1 MTENTVVGPKKSAGI
16 SRQALHA
23 IEEQSRKDHEAK
35 VKAEQ
40 KAERLQRELEE
51 AKASLVRA
59 RNKLKAS
66 NAQRGSTETLAS
78 VSATS
83 SPPPPRRSREKSPH
97 KRRDEEASSPAPPP
111 PAKRRGVDVGTQSPR
126 RKHKDDVAP
135 PQKRRGVDAGTQS
148 PKPRTTSTSCQS
160 PRPPQE
166 PRRAESPAPARRA
179 PRTVESEDQ
188 TLVASV
194 ESVPPPPPPVAPDL
208 EGEATKEQLELR
220 ALRTELERERE
231 INRRLGEERD
241 APEEELGVYK
251 ERAAALRDALE
262 QATRD
267 AEKEARLRREA
278 EETLHAERAQKPE
291 NDALT
296 SEVTKLREEHRD
308 MVRELSSSRE
318 TARLAAE
325 DAARLHRALQLR
337 GPGTTTEVAV
347 AALAAQVDELELRAK
362 RRQEEVASA
371 VLEANASAKLEL
383 ARHETRAAEALAA
396 KDAQLM
402 RFRGELD
409 SLLDALRAAVAD
421 KARAQAAVSEK
432 LAQDHL
438 EFAAEAFDV
447 GAAE

>member
-1 MTENTVVGPKKSAGI
+1 M
-16 SRQALHA
+16 
-23 IEEQSRKDHEAK
+23 
-35 VKAEQ
+35 
-40 KAERLQRELEE
+40 
-51 AKASLVRA
+51 
-59 RNKLKAS
+59 
-66 NAQRGSTETLAS
+66 
-78 VSATS
+78 
-83 SPPPPRRSREKSPH
+83 
-97 KRRDEEASSPAPPP
+97 
-111 PAKRRGVDVGTQSPR
+111 DVGTQSPR
-126 RKHKDDVAP
+126 RKHKDDAAAPPAP

-148 PKPRTTSTSCQS
+148 PKAADDLHRSAVPRPP

-421 KARAQAAVSEK
+421 KARELRRPSPRNWPRTTRRGRRATEG
-432 LAQDHL
+432 
-438 EFAAEAFDV
+438 DV

>member
-1 MTENTVVGPKKSAGI
+1 M
-16 SRQALHA
+16 
-23 IEEQSRKDHEAK
+23 
-35 VKAEQ
+35 
-40 KAERLQRELEE
+40 
-51 AKASLVRA
+51 
-59 RNKLKAS
+59 
-66 NAQRGSTETLAS
+66 
-78 VSATS
+78 
-83 SPPPPRRSREKSPH
+83 
-97 KRRDEEASSPAPPP
+97 
-111 PAKRRGVDVGTQSPR
+111 
-126 RKHKDDVAP
+126 
-135 PQKRRGVDAGTQS
+135 
-148 PKPRTTSTSCQS
+148 
-160 PRPPQE
+160 
-166 PRRAESPAPARRA
+166 
-179 PRTVESEDQ
+179 
-188 TLVASV
+188 
-194 ESVPPPPPPVAPDL
+194 
-208 EGEATKEQLELR
+208 
-220 ALRTELERERE
+220 
-231 INRRLGEERD
+231 
-241 APEEELGVYK
+241 YK

>member
-1 MTENTVVGPKKSAGI
+1 M
-16 SRQALHA
+16 
-23 IEEQSRKDHEAK
+23 
-35 VKAEQ
+35 
-40 KAERLQRELEE
+40 
-51 AKASLVRA
+51 
-59 RNKLKAS
+59 
-66 NAQRGSTETLAS
+66 
-78 VSATS
+78 
-83 SPPPPRRSREKSPH
+83 
-97 KRRDEEASSPAPPP
+97 
-111 PAKRRGVDVGTQSPR
+111 
-126 RKHKDDVAP
+126 
-135 PQKRRGVDAGTQS
+135 
-148 PKPRTTSTSCQS
+148 
-160 PRPPQE
+160 
-166 PRRAESPAPARRA
+166 
-179 PRTVESEDQ
+179 
-188 TLVASV
+188 ASV

-231 INRRLGEERD
+231 INRRLADERD

-267 AEKEARLRREA
+267 AEKEMRLRREA
-278 EETLHAERAQKPE
+278 EETLHAVQAQKPD

-296 SEVTKLREEHRD
+296 SEVAKLRSEHRD

-337 GPGTTTEVAV
+337 APGTTTEVAV

-402 RFRGELD
+402 RLRGELD

-432 LAQDHL
+432 LAADHL

-447 GAAE
+447 GAE

>member
-1 MTENTVVGPKKSAGI
+1 MGGLFFDVEAVRTEARPRCSA
-16 SRQALHA
+16 Q
-23 IEEQSRKDHEAK
+23 
-35 VKAEQ
+35 
-40 KAERLQRELEE
+40 AERLARELDE
-51 AKASLVRA
+51 AKQSLVRA

-83 SPPPPRRSREKSPH
+83 SPPPPRRSREKSP
-97 KRRDEEASSPAPPP
+97 RRKSETSPAPPP

-126 RKHKDDVAP
+126 RKHKDDAAPSPAP

-148 PKPRTTSTSCQS
+148 PKPRTTSTGVQS

-267 AEKEARLRREA
+267 AEKEMRLRREA
-278 EETLHAERAQKPE
+278 EETLHAVQAQKPDA
-291 NDALT
+291 DALT
-296 SEVTKLREEHRD
+296 SEVNKLRSEHRD

-447 GAAE
+447 GAE